1 MEYLPK
7 ILVITDINMTQ
18 LAPESRLKLIVT
30 TMAPGFGEIDP
41 DNVTE
46 DPTATELGD
55 AVKVI
60 LVGGLVN
67 VVKVVDVEVL
77 VDV

>member
-1 MEYLPK
+1 
-7 ILVITDINMTQ
+7 
-18 LAPESRLKLIVT
+18 
-30 TMAPGFGEIDP
+30 MAPGFGEIDP

-67 VVKVVDVEVL
+67 VVKVVDVEML